1 MTLRVLD
8 EHDVRRLLPMAE
20 CIDLMADALGSL
32 ARGELYMPLRT
43 LVRPPGEESMLAL
56 MPSHRG
62 GDRRLWGL
70 KTISLFPSNPSR
82 GLDMHQGFVA
92 LFDGETGELRGVL
105 SASAITAV
113 RTAAV
118 SGLATRLLARPDA
131 RTVAIIGAGVQGK
144 AHVDA
149 MRAAGDFERIVGFS
163 RTPGRVAA
171 ELDGVEEVATAEDAV
186 RGADVVVTATS
197 SKEPVLRREW
207 LKPGTHVNA
216 VGSIAPARE
225 LDVETI
231 RDSALFVDLRESALN
246 ESAEYLTA
254 AEEGAVGPDHIRAEI
269 GELVIGTGEGRRD
282 AEELTVFKSLGLAV
296 EDLVAAE
303 YVLAR
308 AEAENF
314 GTVASL

>member
-8 EHDVRRLLPMAE
+8 EHDVRRLLPMSE

-32 ARGELYMPLRT
+32 ARGEIYMPLRT
-43 LVRPPGEESMLAL
+43 MVRPPGEESLLAL
-56 MPSHRG
+56 MSSHRG

-70 KTISLFPSNPSR
+70 KTITLFPSNPSR

-92 LFDGETGELRGVL
+92 LFDGKTGQVRGIL
-105 SASAITAV
+105 STSAITAV

-149 MRAAGDFERIVGFS
+149 MRAALDFESIVGYS

-171 ELDGVEEVATAEDAV
+171 ELDGVEEVASAEEAV

-197 SKEPVLRREW
+197 SKEPVLRRVW
-207 LKPGTHVNA
+207 LRSGAHVNA
-216 VGSIAPARE
+216 VGAIAPARE
-225 LDVETI
+225 LDTETI
-231 RDSALFVDLRESALN
+231 RDAAFFVDLRESALN
-246 ESAEYLTA
+246 ESAEYLVA
-254 AEEGAVGPDHIRAEI
+254 AKEGAVGPDHIRAEI
-269 GELVIGTGEGRRD
+269 GELVIGTGEGRRND
-282 AEELTVFKSLGLAV
+282 EELTVFKSLGLAV
-296 EDLVAAE
+296 EDLVAAD
-303 YVLAR
+303 YVLGR
-308 AEAENF
+308 AEAENV

>member
-1 MTLRVLD
+1 MKLRVLD
-8 EHDVRRLLPMAE
+8 EDHVRRLLPMSD

-32 ARGELYMPLRT
+32 ARGEIYMPLRT
-43 LVRPPGEESMLAL
+43 MVQPPGEESLLAL
-56 MPSHRG
+56 MSSHRG

-70 KTISLFPSNPSR
+70 KTITLFPSNPAR

-92 LFDGETGELRGVL
+92 LFDGETGQVRGIL
-105 SASAITAV
+105 STSAITAI

-149 MRAAGDFERIVGFS
+149 MRAARDFESIVGYS

-171 ELDGVEEVATAEDAV
+171 ELGVDEVASAEEAV
-186 RGADVVVTATS
+186 RRADVVVTATS

-207 LKPGTHVNA
+207 LKPGAHVNA
-216 VGSIAPARE
+216 VGAIAPARE
-225 LDVETI
+225 LDVDTV
-231 RDSALFVDLRESALN
+231 RDAALFVDLRESALN
-246 ESAEYLTA
+246 ESAEYLVA

-282 AEELTVFKSLGLAV
+282 DDELTVFKSLGLAV
-296 EDLVAAE
+296 EDLVAAD
-303 YVLAR
+303 YVLGR
-308 AEAENF
+308 AETENV